1 MFNWLKK
8 NKPRERQLDIRDAL
22 FGDMPLESFV
32 LPTQTAALEPWASFA
47 RARQLA
53 DSDDTRSAAAALQ
66 GVLNMPELESRQY
79 LQAYHFLRALG
90 VNAPPEKTKDVL
102 GVVVEVGMQSG
113 LDLVAAYAD
122 RHARYYNY
130 SGAGV
135 VWERPTDML
144 DVCIDRLLK
153 VGGSVVQK
161 IGLWEGVRPPAPQAG
176 HARINLL
183 APGGLYFGQGP
194 LDSLSKD
201 HLGGPVLA
209 AAFELMQKLIAL
221 TKK

>member
-1 MFNWLKK
+1 MFDWLKD
-8 NKPRERQLDIRDAL
+8 KPRQRKPEIRDAL

-32 LPTQTAALEPWASFA
+32 VPAQTAASEPWASFA

-53 DSDDTRSAAAALQ
+53 ESGDTRSAAGALQ
-66 GVLNMPELESRQY
+66 GILNMPELESRHY

-102 GVVVEVGMQSG
+102 GVVVEVGMQGG

-122 RHARYYNY
+122 CHARYYNY

-135 VWERPTDML
+135 VWERPSDML
-144 DVCIDRLLK
+144 DACIVDLLR
-153 VGGSVVQK
+153 VGGPVARE
-161 IGLWEGVRPPAPQAG
+161 IGLWEGIRPPAPQAG
-176 HARINLL
+176 HARINVL
-183 APGGLYFGQGP
+183 APSGLYFGQGP

>member
-1 MFNWLKK
+1 
-8 NKPRERQLDIRDAL
+8 
-22 FGDMPLESFV
+22 
-32 LPTQTAALEPWASFA
+32 
-47 RARQLA
+47 
-53 DSDDTRSAAAALQ
+53 
-66 GVLNMPELESRQY
+66 MPELESRHY

-102 GVVVEVGMQSG
+102 GVVVEVGMQGG

-122 RHARYYNY
+122 CHARYYNY

-135 VWERPTDML
+135 VWERPGDML
-144 DVCIDRLLK
+144 DGCILELLR
-153 VGGSVVQK
+153 VGGSVARK
-161 IGLWEGVRPPAPQAG
+161 IGPWEGIRPPAPEAG
-176 HARINLL
+176 HARINVL
-183 APGGLYFGQGP
+183 APGGLYFAQGP

-201 HLGGPVLA
+201 HPGGPVLA